1 VKAVARFTAQLSRY
15 SWDPVFAGRDGAS
28 DQNVATLNSMD
39 SERWQKIDQVF
50 HDALAREPDQ
60 RAAFLTDVCA
70 GDDALLEEVQALI
83 DSHEQSQDFI
93 EAPAGDLAAALLAGS
108 EPGLKKGQKIGP
120 YRVLSLIGEGGMG
133 QVYLARDVRLGRRVA
148 LKLLPTEF
156 TLDAERVRRFE
167 QEARAASALN
177 HPNIVT
183 IHEIGRANSLHFMT
197 TEFIDGQTLSRH
209 VASYGT
215 NLDEVLDIALQVASA
230 L

>member
-1 VKAVARFTAQLSRY
+1 
-15 SWDPVFAGRDGAS
+15 
-28 DQNVATLNSMD
+28 
-39 SERWQKIDQVF
+39 
-50 HDALAREPDQ
+50 EPDQ
-60 RAAFLTDVCA
+60 RAAFLTDACA
-70 GDDALLEEVQALI
+70 GDDSLLEELQALI

-93 EAPAGDLAAALLAGS
+93 ETPAGDLAAALLAGS

-183 IHEIGRANSLHFMT
+183 IHEIGRANSLQFMT
-197 TEFIDGQTLSRH
+197 TEFIDGQTLS
-209 VASYGT
+209 
-215 NLDEVLDIALQVASA
+215 
-230 L
+230 